1 MQTHKHVIIILNTQK
16 DFIFKKK
23 YNSTS
28 YSWWYIN
35 IYNYIWIENFPPP
48 NEQHNNYETILN
60 EETKIGEI
68 EYTKNLIKALK
79 EAIDENDRL
88 RESAAQ
94 LVEENN
100 KMRNELDEKDNI
112 IRELGEYYQVRYI

>member
-1 MQTHKHVIIILNTQK
+1 
-16 DFIFKKK
+16 
-23 YNSTS
+23 
-28 YSWWYIN
+28 
-35 IYNYIWIENFPPP
+35 
-48 NEQHNNYETILN
+48 
-60 EETKIGEI
+60 
-68 EYTKNLIKALK
+68 LK

-112 IRELGEYYQVRYI
+112 IRELGEYYQVRYIYIYKHIEI

>member
-1 MQTHKHVIIILNTQK
+1 
-16 DFIFKKK
+16 
-23 YNSTS
+23 
-28 YSWWYIN
+28 
-35 IYNYIWIENFPPP
+35 
-48 NEQHNNYETILN
+48 
-60 EETKIGEI
+60 
-68 EYTKNLIKALK
+68 LK

-112 IRELGEYYQVRYI
+112 IRELGEYYQVRYIYINIFKFSFVKKII

>member
-1 MQTHKHVIIILNTQK
+1 
-16 DFIFKKK
+16 
-23 YNSTS
+23 
-28 YSWWYIN
+28 
-35 IYNYIWIENFPPP
+35 
-48 NEQHNNYETILN
+48 
-60 EETKIGEI
+60 
-68 EYTKNLIKALK
+68 LK

-112 IRELGEYYQVRYI
+112 IRELGEYYQVRYIYINLLKFSFVKKIIWEKLL

>member
-1 MQTHKHVIIILNTQK
+1 M
-16 DFIFKKK
+16 
-23 YNSTS
+23 
-28 YSWWYIN
+28 
-35 IYNYIWIENFPPP
+35 
-48 NEQHNNYETILN
+48 
-60 EETKIGEI
+60 
-68 EYTKNLIKALK
+68 K

-112 IRELGEYYQVRYI
+112 IRELGEYYQVRYIYIYIMLMFSFVKKII